1 MPSDRVEIDPEG
13 IMRSG
18 DGIITAAQVINREIT
33 TFQGELAAYGEPWG
47 ADDIGSLIGMVY
59 GVISDLAFETYA
71 GNAEEIQEIGGLTRQ
86 MGQNYV
92 DTEAGNSVDLNSY
105 KQALGG
111 G

>member
-1 MPSDRVEIDPEG
+1 MPSDHVEIDPEG

-18 DGIITAAQVINREIT
+18 DGIMSAADVINREIT
-33 TFQGELAAYGEPWG
+33 AFQGELAAYGEPWG

-71 GNAEEIQEIGGLTRQ
+71 GNTEEIQQIGATARQ

-92 DTEAGNSVDLNSY
+92 DNEAGNKADLNAY
-105 KQALGG
+105 KQMLGG
-111 G
+111 